1 MDAKNNDPNEPEQKK
16 IPLTRG
22 ANHLKENSEIPDERY
37 PASSGFSRPEVLPGE
52 TTTRRVDGR

>member
-16 IPLTRG
+16 IPLTWG
-22 ANHLKENSEIPDERY
+22 AYHLTDV
-37 PASSGFSRPEVLPGE
+37 RPGK